1 MLETP
6 ARIEPC
12 GIEEA
17 VPDALSDLVLKIKVA
32 AGDLGS
38 DLHED
43 TAAELRGVMRIA
55 NSFFS
60 NLIEGHR
67 VSPFDIE
74 HALAGHVDEVENSVL
89 AQEAAAHVEA
99 QNWVDEVVANGS
111 EPVPTS
117 AAFIREMHRRFF
129 EAMPAELRIAEL
141 GILRREIVPG
151 EYRAKGN
158 EVSVG
163 RHIPPSAHRVEAF
176 MAHFERRYF
185 GLTRGARGRVLSIP
199 AAHHRLN
206 FIHPFDDGNGR
217 VSRLMSHAMCQAAGI
232 SGRGLWSISRGLA
245 RGLNDN
251 LEYKQRMEAAD
262 QPRRGDRDGRGNLSL
277 ATLEGFTGWFLN
289 VMHEQLLFTK
299 DLFNS
304 ASLSERYIALVR
316 EAFPDQD
323 GLPNLVFHLFH
334 HGEMAF
340 EDACQMVGDPC
351 RPALLEL
358 SDRGFLKQASANCP
372 VRLAFPLED
381 HQRLFPK
388 LFQLSDS
395 V

>member
-38 DLHED
+38 GLHED
-43 TAAELRGVMRIA
+43 TAAELRAVMRIA
-55 NSFFS
+55 NSYFS
-60 NLIEGHR
+60 NLIEGHK
-67 VSPFDIE
+67 VSPCDIE
-74 HALAGHVDEVENSVL
+74 RALAGRVHDVDSSLL

-99 QNWVDEVVANGS
+99 QNWVDEVVANGR

-117 AAFIREMHRRFF
+117 AVFIREMHRRFF
-129 EAMPAELRIAEL
+129 EALPAELRIAEH
-141 GILRREIVPG
+141 GILRREIVPS
-151 EYRAKGN
+151 EYRTLGH

-232 SGRGLWSISRGLA
+232 GGRGLWSISRGLA
-245 RGLNDN
+245 RGLRDP

-277 ATLEGFTGWFLN
+277 ATLEGFTSWFLS
-289 VMHEQLLFTK
+289 VMYEQLLYSK

-304 ASLSERYIALVR
+304 ASLCERYIALVR
-316 EAFPDQD
+316 ETFPDQN
-323 GLPNLVFHLFH
+323 GSPNLVFHLFH

-340 EDACQMVGDPC
+340 EDACHMLGASR
-351 RPALLEL
+351 RPVLQEL
-358 SDRGFLKQASANCP
+358 SDQGFLKQASATCP
-372 VRLAFPLED
+372 VRLAFPLEH

>member
-12 GIEEA
+12 GLEEA
-17 VPDALSDLVLKIKVA
+17 VPEALSDLVVKISVEA
-32 AGDLGS
+32 EALGLG
-38 DLHED
+38 LHED
-43 TAAELRGVMRIA
+43 TVAELRAVMRIT
-55 NSFFS
+55 NSYFS

-67 VSPFDIE
+67 VNPCDIE
-74 HALAGHVDEVENSVL
+74 RAVEGCFDEVENSVL
-89 AQEAAAHVEA
+89 AQEAAALIEA
-99 QNWVDEVVANGS
+99 QSWVDEVVAHGT
-111 EPVPTS
+111 VPTS
-117 AAFIREMHRRFF
+117 AAFIREIHRRFF
-129 EAMPAELRIAEL
+129 ETLHPDLRVAEH
-141 GILRREIVPG
+141 GSLRREIVPG
-151 EYRAKGN
+151 QFRVEGH

-163 RHIPPSAHRVEAF
+163 LHIPPSAHRVEAF

-245 RGLNDN
+245 RGLNDP

-277 ATLEGFTGWFLN
+277 AMLESFTGWFLG
-289 VMHEQLLFTK
+289 VIHEQLLFTK

-304 ASLSERYIALVR
+304 ASLCERYIALVC
-316 EAFPDQD
+316 EIFPDQN
-323 GLPNLVFHLFH
+323 GLPNLVSHVFH
-334 HGEMAF
+334 HGEMAI
-340 EDACQMVGDPC
+340 EDACQMLGASHL
-351 RPALLEL
+351 PALLEL
-358 SDRGFLKQASANCP
+358 SDRGFLKQASATCP
-372 VRLAFPLED
+372 IRLAFPIEH
-381 HQRLFPK
+381 HQTLFPK